1 LSPASEHVAAELGG
15 PHDGVRAMD
24 VEARDKGRHGTEDPV
39 SDSYISAEM
48 LGVVGRL
55 LGSRV
60 SFPISESDIRRWAIA
75 TYYPDPPPRLFW
87 DAAYAATTRHGGIV
101 APEEFNP
108 FAWMSGVTPP
118 GDPESATATPPDSP
132 SSRSDSPTPKSDSPN
147 DPDRTERSL
156 GIPGPG
162 LAFMVN
168 GGMEVE
174 YGVRMRAGDVITS
187 ESRLAG
193 YTEREGRLGRML
205 FTSSETVWTNQD
217 AELVKRSTGTI
228 IRY

>member
-1 LSPASEHVAAELGG
+1 MVGS
-15 PHDGVRAMD
+15 
-24 VEARDKGRHGTEDPV
+24 TEDSM

-48 LGVVGRL
+48 QGALGRL
-55 LGSRV
+55 LGRQV

-75 TYYPDPPPRLFW
+75 TYYPEPPPRLFW
-87 DAAYAATTRHGGIV
+87 DAGYAATTRHGGIV

-108 FAWMSGVTPP
+108 FAWMTPT
-118 GDPESATATPPDSP
+118 PEELPDSP
-132 SSRSDSPTPKSDSPN
+132 ASKSDSPN
-147 DPDRTERSL
+147 NPDRTELSL
-156 GIPGPG
+156 GISGPG

-168 GGMEVE
+168 GGIEAE
-174 YGVRMRAGDVITS
+174 YGVRMRPGDVITS

-217 AELVKRSTGTI
+217 AELVKRSTNTL